1 MNLQAVNIAELTPHP
16 ENYNR
21 HSEAQIDELVKSLD
35 AFEQF
40 KNIVVCRGRILA
52 GHGLVEAAKRKGM
65 TQIYALIRDDLTEA
79 QQRALLI
86 ADNALP
92 LMSDADADALAALL
106 AQTADVDIPGVT
118 DEWLTSMAGASAE
131 VSFDAPA
138 PMTVSPQA
146 VVIEPT
152 TPVAQRLAELQQKL
166 GAATLEETL
175 TKAVAYAQERAE
187 TEARRAQIEN
197 IIENETVDVVPE
209 VKAAPITQP
218 GDLWLL
224 GEHRLLCCDS
234 TNAQEVARLMNGA
247 RAVLIHAD
255 PPYGM
260 GKEKDGIAND
270 NLYREKLDAFQI
282 AWWRAA
288 RPHLTDNGS
297 AYIWG
302 NAEDLWR
309 LWFAGGLKESERLTF
324 RNEIVW
330 NKQSGQGMLSDSHR
344 MFPTATERCL
354 FFMVGEQGF
363 NNNAD
368 NYWEGWENIRT
379 YLYYEVETLKT
390 ARGMNLEEVGA
401 VCGFSGRMVSH
412 YISKSQFEFI
422 PEQHYRTLQRYAEG
436 VAFKREY
443 DDLKREW
450 YATRAY
456 FDNTHEMMI
465 DVWEFPRVTG
475 DERWEHATPKPVAM
489 IMRAFRSSSAAG
501 GVVFSP
507 FLGSGTDLIAA
518 EQTDRVCYGCE
529 IAPQYCDVIVTRW
542 EALTGKQAIRQAA

>member
-1 MNLQAVNIAELTPHP
+1 MYLQAVNIAELTPHP

-92 LMSDADADALAALL
+92 LMSDADANALAALL

-118 DEWLTSMAGASAE
+118 DEWLASMAGASAE
-131 VSFDAPA
+131 VSFNAPA
-138 PMTVSPQA
+138 PMIVSPQA

-152 TPVAQRLAELQQKL
+152 TPVARQLAELQQKL

-175 TKAVAYAQERAE
+175 TKAVEYAQEKADE
-187 TEARRAQIEN
+187 DTRRAQIEARSDEAAEE
-197 IIENETVDVVPE
+197 IPAVEE
-209 VKAAPITQP
+209 VAVITQP
-218 GDLWLL
+218 GDLWQL
-224 GEHRLLCCDS
+224 GEHRLLCGDS
-234 TNAQEVARLMNGA
+234 TNAQAVARLMNGKQ
-247 RAVLIHAD
+247 AVLIHAD

-260 GKEKDGIAND
+260 GKEKDGVAND
-270 NLYREKLDAFQI
+270 NLYCEKLDAFQL

-288 RPHLTDNGS
+288 RPHLADNGS

-309 LWFAGGLKESERLTF
+309 LWFAGGLKDSERLTF
-324 RNEIVW
+324 RNELIW
-330 NKQSGQGMLSDSHR
+330 NKQSGQGMASESHR

-368 NYWEGWENIRT
+368 NYWEGWDSVVD
-379 YLYYEVETLKT
+379 YLEQERQK
-390 ARGMNLEEVGA
+390 A
-401 VCGFSGRMVSH
+401 GFSIKDTKRIAGHSENSGCH
-412 YISKSQFEFI
+412 WFDKSQWMMPTKDTYQAWQAF
-422 PEQHYRTLQRYAEG
+422 AEG
-436 VAFKREY
+436 AAFKREY

-456 FDNTHEMMI
+456 FDNTHDLMT
-465 DVWEFPRVTG
+465 DVWQFPRVVG
-475 DERWEHATPKPVAM
+475 EERFGHATPKPVAM
-489 IMRAFRSSSAAG
+489 IARILNSSSRKND
-501 GVVFSP
+501 VVIEP
-507 FLGSGTDLIAA
+507 FLGSGTTLIAA

-529 IAPQYCDVIVTRW
+529 IAPHYCDVIVSRW
-542 EALTGKQAIRQAA
+542 KTLTGKQATRQAA